1 MAGNQPRTPQKRA
14 HDAIKLAI
22 ELQTHLKHTQTLME
36 AASFSLTG
44 ENNILAYKS
53 KAGAILDAV
62 RSGVNQADVVRKEMA
77 GCTNDLKRDITTL
90 KKARDDALAKL
101 SQANTKIKS
110 YEEMVTQQLSSE
122 FSKDA
127 WKEIAGC
134 ADEVKQEITALKL
147 ARDEAN
153 SKIKSYEEMVTQQ
166 LSSEFSND
174 AWMEIA
180 GCADEVKQEI
190 TALKLARDEALSD
203 LTRANAKLSSYE
215 QLLDLQL
222 GGEFSEDEDSQA
234 DKKAKTEATNKEG
247 EAHIDGAPT
256 K

>member
-147 ARDEAN
+147 ARDEA
-153 SKIKSYEEMVTQQ
+153 
-166 LSSEFSND
+166 
-174 AWMEIA
+174 
-180 GCADEVKQEI
+180 
-190 TALKLARDEALSD
+190 LSD